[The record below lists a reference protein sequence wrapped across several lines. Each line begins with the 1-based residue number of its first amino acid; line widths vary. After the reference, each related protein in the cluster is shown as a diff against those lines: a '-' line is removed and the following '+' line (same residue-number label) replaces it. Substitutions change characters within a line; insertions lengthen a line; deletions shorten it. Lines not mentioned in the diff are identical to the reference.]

1 MDSTSIYECPRCHK
15 KFKKKFN
22 FDRHLRRVVPC
33 ELVTT
38 PGELVHYQSQNF
50 ENPNNYG
57 VSRDARSTWSSSPSI
72 YSEHGSSDFEPERD
86 DGVYTKKIIINT
98 KNNGY
103 KQKFVPQKSQKIQK
117 FSCHYCDQIFTR
129 KYNCDRHMKSRCLKA
144 PKESELVS
152 TKSVGIDRTEFEK
165 LKNEVKLLK
174 SQPKV
179 NQNILQVLC
188 VRSGDNYL
196 DMLTD
201 EWGDF
206 NQALK
211 FIKDCALSEVN
222 GDCKLLSKIYF
233 ENDPG
238 NAPIRYLDR
247 NRNKISYVN
256 EEKKNV
262 IDLKGKQLGRIL
274 ANNLQNSYLKGIN
287 YLVKRNLKERRCP
300 NRFLED
306 YDMQSWNKHIYM
318 LSEEGYQKKVIKTL
332 DIRGI

>member
-1 MDSTSIYECPRCHK
+1 
-15 KFKKKFN
+15 
-22 FDRHLRRVVPC
+22 
-33 ELVTT
+33 
-38 PGELVHYQSQNF
+38 
-50 ENPNNYG
+50 
-57 VSRDARSTWSSSPSI
+57 
-72 YSEHGSSDFEPERD
+72 
-86 DGVYTKKIIINT
+86 
-98 KNNGY
+98 
-103 KQKFVPQKSQKIQK
+103 
-117 FSCHYCDQIFTR
+117 
-129 KYNCDRHMKSRCLKA
+129 MKSRCLKA
-144 PKESELVS
+144 PKESELINS

-247 NRNKISYVN
+247 NKISYVN

-262 IDLKGKQLGRIL
+262 IDPKGKQLGRIL

-318 LSEEGYQKKVIKTL
+318 LSEEGYQKRVIKTL
-332 DIRGI
+332 DIKGT